1 MKNRLLQVI
10 LLISCSRATSLVLPL
25 SKNCTECVKLIRTTT
40 PDGFQIVST
49 IIHQSQPPSSCATQ
63 PACSLNTTQGYQSFH
78 RCLQNDK
85 VICHT
90 PTTPKYYNITL
101 IAGLPKSYTSTII
114 PEGKGILYYINSTK
128 VLIGGE
134 STATINFDA
143 CEAIGK
149 HPNALHC
156 GSKAWKKSYAH
167 NHKYLCP
174 YNRVAN
180 PSHWLPCQGDLIL
193 SGWALVCDYTGGGYH
208 GCHGIGRLT
217 AVVGNT
223 MSIQWPIRGEGY
235 PWQDTWGFG
244 IDGTGKD
251 PMTYITITQRRDKPR
266 PIIHQT
272 TVVGYQSF
280 FDEISHASAELKQH
294 AFSNRAKN
302 MFVNLAENIALSLEV
317 KNCFVCGGTHTGEQW
332 PWEAK
337 EVFQTDLNQLN
348 TTITY
353 KRKPHPYE
361 WALQT
366 DVIGRH
372 CISRQH
378 SRVYTTSVGNSP
390 CTGVLTANLTKQTW
404 WQTEN
409 LTMPTTMWTDKI
421 LNKTWTAAGV
431 PTTLFAAP
439 DGYYFVCG
447 RRAYELLPLN
457 WYGTCFL
464 ATIRPSFFLLPITAG
479 ETLGVPVYSP
489 MKPNKR
495 RRSPKVS
502 IGDWKDQEWPPERI
516 VQYYGPATW
525 AEDGSYG
532 YRTPIYML
540 NRIIRLQAVLEL
552 LTNDSA
558 MALNILAKQNTR
570 IITAVYQNRLALD
583 YLLAQEGGVC
593 GKFNLSNCCLQIDD
607 KSKVIEEITDR
618 MIRLAH
624 VPVQTWT
631 GILDWTSSLPNWL
644 TSIPGLKDIL
654 FPLLFFILTC
664 ILFPICLPLIF
675 RNLRSMIETI
685 ADRRAAAHVMMINKY
700 VSISSFPDSDASDS
714 DDISFDSDND
724 YFDTKL

>member
-1 MKNRLLQVI
+1 
-10 LLISCSRATSLVLPL
+10 
-25 SKNCTECVKLIRTTT
+25 
-40 PDGFQIVST
+40 
-49 IIHQSQPPSSCATQ
+49 
-63 PACSLNTTQGYQSFH
+63 
-78 RCLQNDK
+78 
-85 VICHT
+85 
-90 PTTPKYYNITL
+90 
-101 IAGLPKSYTSTII
+101 
-114 PEGKGILYYINSTK
+114 
-128 VLIGGE
+128 
-134 STATINFDA
+134 
-143 CEAIGK
+143 
-149 HPNALHC
+149 
-156 GSKAWKKSYAH
+156 
-167 NHKYLCP
+167 
-174 YNRVAN
+174 
-180 PSHWLPCQGDLIL
+180 
-193 SGWALVCDYTGGGYH
+193 
-208 GCHGIGRLT
+208 
-217 AVVGNT
+217 
-223 MSIQWPIRGEGY
+223 
-235 PWQDTWGFG
+235 
-244 IDGTGKD
+244 
-251 PMTYITITQRRDKPR
+251 
-266 PIIHQT
+266 
-272 TVVGYQSF
+272 
-280 FDEISHASAELKQH
+280 
-294 AFSNRAKN
+294 

-337 EVFQTDLNQLN
+337 EVFQTDLDHLN

-353 KRKPHPYE
+353 QRKTHPYE

-366 DVIGRH
+366 DVIGRQ

-378 SRVYTTSVGNSP
+378 SRIYTISVGNSP
-390 CTGVLTANLTKQTW
+390 CTGVLTANLTKLTW

-409 LTMPTTMWTDKI
+409 STMPTTLWTDLT

-447 RRAYELLPLN
+447 RRAYEQLPIN

-495 RRSPKVS
+495 RRTTKVS
-502 IGDWKDQEWPPERI
+502 IGDWMDQEWPPERI

-558 MALNILAKQNTR
+558 LALNILAKQNTK

-631 GILDWTSSLPNWL
+631 GVLDWTASLPNWL

-654 FPLLFFILTC
+654 IPLLFFVLTC
-664 ILFPICLPLIF
+664 ILFPLCLPLIF

-700 VSISSFPDSDASDS
+700 VSISSFPTSDSSDS
-714 DDISFDSDND
+714 DVTFDSDDD
-724 YFDTKL
+724 YLNTKL